1 MVFANLS
8 LPRPL
13 SLSLLRTF
21 LKLQAWLLRHE
32 TLKSQHP
39 CRITF
44 HVIFCPRSETR
55 KSFGSLRTSG
65 GASTSQKWLRV
76 RREEGGEK
84 KSKKKKEIP
93 LRTWFLS
100 FHFSALIYY
109 YYYIFYFYYFIFKY
123 SFTWTWFESIMT
135 LMRKQ
140 LLDGSEPFGLPQFQ
154 YYFNLIDARTINR
167 SNFNIDVP
175 NKF

>member
-65 GASTSQKWLRV
+65 GASTSQKWLRM
-76 RREEGGEK
+76 RREEGGK
-84 KSKKKKEIP
+84 KRVKKKKKEIP

-109 YYYIFYFYYFIFKY
+109 YYYIFLFLLFYFLIFVHMNMIWINHDFDEKAT
-123 SFTWTWFESIMT
+123 FR
-135 LMRKQ
+135 RKRTVRITPIPILFQ
-140 LLDGSEPFGLPQFQ
+140 FDRRENDKPF
-154 YYFNLIDARTINR
+154 
-167 SNFNIDVP
+167 
-175 NKF
+175 KF